1 MAKGRVPKSITVK
14 IPKALRK
21 SRLVKSLLANKVDY
35 DRLASA
41 FVAAGSA
48 AALALT
54 RQSAGERQ
62 ASEPAQ
68 AGWLVATSWFGSER
82 MALDPIMLR
91 GKATQKTAMPSTPMM
106 ASSPPLGEYGRL
118 LECSPAGAGSGP
130 YLLPP

>member
-21 SRLVKSLLANKVDY
+21 SPLVKSLLANKADY
-35 DRLASA
+35 GLLASA

-54 RQSAGERQ
+54 RQSADERQ

-68 AGWLVATSWFGSER
+68 AGWFGR
-82 MALDPIMLR
+82 DIVVRVGPN
-91 GKATQKTAMPSTPMM
+91 
-106 ASSPPLGEYGRL
+106 
-118 LECSPAGAGSGP
+118 GSGTHTAAGKGDP
-130 YLLPP
+130 KDSDGFYADDGE